1 MPKVRPEV
9 TLLDI
14 ARRLPRDKFRMLLQ
28 WTAKK
33 GPFMEDDRQEIDE
46 DLFHFEEEDVTELGL
61 GEAAR
66 RILASRPASTFS
78 PVQNLK
84 SRFIADP
91 LIVTHG
97 FLEEPIAIVPVGN
110 FRGADELAADL
121 LKSKPDPKTWT
132 ELLAESRERFNRL
145 RIGEYCD
152 SALAPYPYHPPAGR
166 RIVEL
171 LDVLQKMMN
180 EMDKE
185 GRLSEAGMELLRNFF
200 IGKQAWFSDESESRK
215 RSEKTFTFPDPDSE
229 GTLVCFWHG
238 KISTPAFR
246 MHFEWPVS
254 PPCERLRIAYIG
266 PHLDP

>member
-1 MPKVRPEV
+1 MKNFKCFDALELPCAPLTVLTGYNAAGKSTTLQ
-9 TLLDI
+9 TLL
-14 ARRLPRDKFRMLLQ
+14 
-28 WTAKK
+28 
-33 GPFMEDDRQEIDE
+33 
-46 DLFHFEEEDVTELGL
+46 
-61 GEAAR
+61 
-66 RILASRPASTFS
+66 
-78 PVQNLK
+78 
-84 SRFIADP
+84 
-91 LIVTHG
+91 
-97 FLEEPIAIVPVGN
+97 
-110 FRGADELAADL
+110 
-121 LKSKPDPKTWT
+121 
-132 ELLAESRERFNRL
+132 LLAQAL
-145 RIGEYCD
+145 RD
-152 SALAPYPYHPPAGR
+152 AAHPPAGR

-171 LDVLQKMMN
+171 LHVLQKMMN

-200 IGKQAWFSDESESRK
+200 IGKQAWFSDESESCK